1 MSMSDNPRTIVA
13 QGYNRIADRFQE
25 WNAAQRI
32 EERSRYVQILLDHA
46 QRGMRLLDLG
56 CGQGVPITKQLADR
70 YRVTAVDMSIANAK
84 SAASNVPKAQI
95 ICADMTTLQFPA
107 ESFDAISA
115 FYSLIHVPREDLPEF
130 LPRMTRWLRPN
141 GLFVGCFTAYDIPG
155 SVEEW
160 LGAPMY
166 WSGYDSQ
173 HNRDLLR
180 TAGLTVHSAIE
191 ETADED
197 GDDVTFL
204 WVIAERRVM

>member
-1 MSMSDNPRTIVA
+1 MSMSDNPRAIVA
-13 QGYNRIADRFQE
+13 QGYNRIAERFQE
-25 WNAAQRI
+25 WNTTQRV

-84 SAASNVPKAQI
+84 SAANNVPKAQI

-115 FYSLIHVPREDLPEF
+115 FYSLIHVPREDLPDF
-130 LPRMTRWLRPN
+130 LQRMTRWLRPN

-166 WSGYDSQ
+166 WSGFDSQ

>member
-1 MSMSDNPRTIVA
+1 MSDNPRAIVA
-13 QGYNRIADRFQE
+13 QGYNRIAERFQE
-25 WNAAQRI
+25 WNTTQRV

-84 SAASNVPKAQI
+84 SAANNVPKAQI

-115 FYSLIHVPREDLPEF
+115 FYSLIHVPREDLPDF
-130 LPRMTRWLRPN
+130 LQRMTRWLRPN

-166 WSGYDSQ
+166 WSGFDSQ